1 VALNSAARELKRGGR
16 LAPLDRVDE
25 AGVPAEPDAVWE
37 MLQSLSPG
45 QRAAIYLHYQEDLP
59 VRDVPRELLAF
70 AEAARVA
77 SGSSRYARTVRRRGV
92 LSIVLVAVLA
102 ATATPVGA
110 RMPGRRYAIGDSV
123 MVAAKDELSHR
134 GIVVNAV
141 KSRQFSAAVPIV
153 RKKAADGSLRRK
165 VIIHLGT
172 NKVIIQ
178 ASDCDKIS
186 KAATK
191 RRHVYLVTITGPTRA
206 TRKVQNTRLRACAQ
220 RHRNTSLLDWYGHSR
235 GHTGWFYDRIHLT
248 PKGQNSYGAYLD
260 NRTS

>member
-1 VALNSAARELKRGGR
+1 MGG
-16 LAPLDRVDE
+16 
-25 AGVPAEPDAVWE
+25 
-37 MLQSLSPG
+37 
-45 QRAAIYLHYQEDLP
+45 
-59 VRDVPRELLAF
+59 
-70 AEAARVA
+70 
-77 SGSSRYARTVRRRGV
+77 

-102 ATATPVGA
+102 ATATPAGA
-110 RMPGRRYAIGDSV
+110 RIPGGRYAIGDSV

-134 GIVVNAV
+134 GIVVNAI

-178 ASDCDKIS
+178 PADCDRIS

-206 TRKVQNTRLRACAQ
+206 TRKVQNARLRKCAK

-235 GHTGWFYDRIHLT
+235 GHPGWFYDKIHLT
-248 PKGQNSYGAYLD
+248 ARGQKAYAAYLD
-260 NRTS
+260 SRTS